1 MEMEDVCPLLDLL
14 HEHYENKDI
23 EKLISKDILHSN
35 HAKKFHSLWEN
46 PPKKDTKQKTKF

>member
-1 MEMEDVCPLLDLL
+1 MEDVCPLLDLL